1 MINRIVLIISAVA
14 GLGIALFVAYQLGA
28 SNAYDLGYA
37 KGESAAKDQCQ
48 AAQLDA
54 LQEVI
59 DSTAGLTTAANTASQ
74 ELGKTISARKQADA
88 KATKEIRDALASTA
102 PQRAGCVFDAGV
114 MQQLD
119 NARGR
124 AAEAAAGGIRS
135 AVPAAR

>member
-1 MINRIVLIISAVA
+1 MINRIVLILSAVA

-28 SNAYDLGYA
+28 NNAYALGYA
-37 KGESAAKDQCQ
+37 EGGSAAKDQCQ
-48 AAQLDA
+48 TAQLDA
-54 LQEVI
+54 LQDVI
-59 DSTAGLTTAANTASQ
+59 DSTAGLTSAANTASQ

-102 PQRAGCVFDAGV
+102 PERAGCVFDAGV

-124 AAEAAAGGIRS
+124 AAEAAAGGIRG
-135 AVPAAR
+135 AVPATR